1 MARLS
6 PLHLLVLATLAA
18 GLASA
23 QSPVQRTVALTID
36 DVPMTVVGNDHI
48 AGPLA
53 ETREIN
59 ESILRQLRQ
68 HHATAIGFVNE
79 IKLNVQGERDARAA
93 LIEEWLDQGL
103 MLGNH
108 NYSHLAFSDAGLAAY
123 EEDFLRGD
131 TITNLLLDKRGI
143 TARYFRHPYL
153 DTGKTAEDQKAFGA
167 LLAAHHYKIAP
178 VTVQD
183 EDWMFNAPYDEAHRH
198 GDKQKMAKV
207 VDAYLAH
214 TAEMFE
220 DAERESRDTFG
231 HEIPLVLLMHADRIN
246 ADHLDAVL
254 RLMEQRGYRFI
265 TLDEA
270 LKDKAYETPD
280 LYVGSDGGSWLDR
293 WQIALGH
300 PVRSAE
306 PQPPDWVQKDYERIT
321 GTKP

>member
-6 PLHLLVLATLAA
+6 PSHFFVLAILTA
-18 GLASA
+18 GLATA
-23 QSPVQRTVALTID
+23 QSPVQRTVVLTID

-48 AGPLA
+48 SGPLA

-59 ESILRQLRQ
+59 DSILRQLRQ

-79 IKLNVQGERDARAA
+79 VKLNVQGERDARAA
-93 LIEEWLDQGL
+93 LLEEWLDQGL

-108 NYSHLAFSDAGLAAY
+108 NYSHLAFSEVGLAAY

-131 TITNLLLDKRGI
+131 TITNPLLDKHHI
-143 TARYFRHPYL
+143 SARYFRHPYL
-153 DTGKTAEDQKAFGA
+153 DTGKTAEDQKAFAA

-207 VDAYLAH
+207 MDAYLAH
-214 TAEMFE
+214 TTEMFE
-220 DAERESRDTFG
+220 HAERESRETFG
-231 HEIPLVLLMHADRIN
+231 REIPLALLMHADRIN

-254 RLMEQRGYRFI
+254 RLMEQRGYRFVS
-265 TLDEA
+265 LDEV
-270 LKDKAYETPD
+270 LQDKAYETPD
-280 LYVGSDGGSWLDR
+280 LSVGGEGGSWLDR

-300 PVRSAE
+300 STHNPE
-306 PQPPDWVQKDYERIT
+306 PEPPDWVQKDYERIT